1 MPWGDVFVFNS
12 LVSQAEQIAELVQF
26 MVGFVPVQIA
36 FTHCPYLVLYLM
48 FVEASK
54 AKKKIDAVS
63 LLMLLLTPGTNIL
76 AIPK

>member
-1 MPWGDVFVFNS
+1 M
-12 LVSQAEQIAELVQF
+12 SQAEQIAELVQL
-26 MVGFVPVQIA
+26 VIGFVLVQVA
-36 FTHCPYLVLYLM
+36 FTHCPYLMLYLM

-63 LLMLLLTPGTNIL
+63 LLMLPLTPGTNIL